1 MGKRKTYDLSNS
13 RIPIFTERFR
23 KLVDKFGGVSD
34 VSRITGIT
42 RPTINFWYN
51 GERTPDAG
59 NLITL
64 SKSLGVSTDYLLGLA
79 GPGNATNDEK
89 LSAAS
94 EYTGLSNTAVS
105 RLHDL
110 SQYDKRDTRAYSDL
124 LSLILSDEGLEY
136 LLGLLEGYFAEDNEI
151 TASSTSINPQD
162 LAIFAAS
169 NEIRLMLDRIAPEFI
184 KR

>member
-1 MGKRKTYDLSNS
+1 MGERKKYDLSNS

-79 GPGNATNDEK
+79 GPGNSTADEQ
-89 LSAAS
+89 LRMIS
-94 EYTGLSNTAVS
+94 EYTGLSNDAVS

-110 SQYDKRDTRAYSDL
+110 SHAYSDL

-184 KR
+184 KRYNESVRE